1 MTTTAGG
8 TVSITYTHPLDNG
21 DTVDASVDG
30 EPLTYTHGTETLI
43 AGLEK
48 ALEGLR
54 QGDSATVHIPPE
66 EGYGP
71 VIEDA
76 LIEVPLAQLPPE
88 GRAVGA
94 QITAVSPEEHELT
107 GVVTALDE
115 TTATVD
121 FNHPL
126 PGESLHFQVTIVDVQ

>member
-1 MTTTAGG
+1 MIISAGR
-8 TVSITYTHPLDNG
+8 TVAITYTLTLDNG
-21 DTVDASVDG
+21 DTIDSNVDD

-54 QGDSATVHIPPE
+54 RGDSATVHISPE
-66 EGYGP
+66 DGYGP

-76 LIEVPLAQLPPE
+76 LIEVPLDRLPPE
-88 GRAVGA
+88 GRTVGA

-107 GVVTALDE
+107 GVVTAASPRPPPPWIS
-115 TTATVD
+115 T
-121 FNHPL
+121 L
-126 PGESLHFQVTIVDVQ
+126 PAGEALHR

>member
-1 MTTTAGG
+1 MIISEGR
-8 TVSITYTHPLDNG
+8 TVAITYTLTLDNG
-21 DTVDASVDG
+21 DTIDSNVDD

-54 QGDSATVHIPPE
+54 RGDSASVHIQPE

-76 LIEVPLAQLPPE
+76 LIRDAARPAAPG
-88 GRAVGA
+88 GRTVGA
-94 QITAVSPEEHELT
+94 RITAVSGGARTHRRGHRPHRDHRH
-107 GVVTALDE
+107 GG
-115 TTATVD
+115 
-121 FNHPL
+121 FQPS
-126 PGESLHFQVTIVDVQ
+126 PGR

>member
-1 MTTTAGG
+1 M
-8 TVSITYTHPLDNG
+8 
-21 DTVDASVDG
+21 
-30 EPLTYTHGTETLI
+30 
-43 AGLEK
+43 
-48 ALEGLR
+48 
-54 QGDSATVHIPPE
+54 HIPPE

-107 GVVTALDE
+107 GVVTVLDE

-126 PGESLHFQVTIVDVQ
+126 AGESLHVQVTIVDVQ

>member
-1 MTTTAGG
+1 MIITAGR
-8 TVSITYTHPLDNG
+8 TVSITYTLTLDNG

-48 ALEGLR
+48 ALEWLR
-54 QGDSATVHIPPE
+54 QWDRATVHIPPE

-126 PGESLHFQVTIVDVQ
+126 AGESLHFQVTIVDVQ

>member
-1 MTTTAGG
+1 MIITAGR
-8 TVSITYTHPLDNG
+8 TVSITYTLTLDNG
-21 DTVDASVDG
+21 ETVDANVDG

-54 QGDSATVHIPPE
+54 RGDSATVYIPPE

-88 GRAVGA
+88 GRTVGA

-121 FNHPL
+121 FNQPL
-126 PGESLHFQVTIVDVQ
+126 AGESLQFQVTIVDVQ

>member
-1 MTTTAGG
+1 MIISAGR
-8 TVSITYTHPLDNG
+8 TVAITYTLTLDNG
-21 DTVDASVDG
+21 DTIDSNVDG

-54 QGDSATVHIPPE
+54 RGDSATVHISPE
-66 EGYGP
+66 DGYGP
-71 VIEDA
+71 VIGVIHFA
-76 LIEVPLAQLPPE
+76 RHFQS
-88 GRAVGA
+88 RA

-107 GVVTALDE
+107 GVVAALTE

-126 PGESLHFQVTIVDVQ
+126 AGEALHFQVTIVDVQ

>member
-1 MTTTAGG
+1 MIISEGR
-8 TVSITYTHPLDNG
+8 TVAITYTLTLDNG
-21 DTVDASVDG
+21 DTIDSNVDD

-54 QGDSATVHIPPE
+54 RGDSASVHIQPE

-76 LIEVPLAQLPPE
+76 LIEVPLDRLPPE
-88 GRAVGA
+88 GRTVGA

-107 GVVTALDE
+107 GVVTALTE

-126 PGESLHFQVTIVDVQ
+126 AGEALHFQVTIVDVQ